1 MVESIFNGF
10 FLNHLK
16 NEMNKKKLFQ
26 SDMFPK
32 YFFAVL
38 LAVSKFHVYDC
49 YLYPVGVFAR
59 YSTMMHN

>member
-26 SDMFPK
+26 SDKFPR
-32 YFFAVL
+32 YFFTVL
-38 LAVSKFHVYDC
+38 FSC
-49 YLYPVGVFAR
+49 
-59 YSTMMHN
+59 

>member
-49 YLYPVGVFAR
+49 YL
-59 YSTMMHN
+59 